1 VGEVSAPLQIISTSR
16 HWMFM
21 KQVQGVSTCM
31 ISVFKRLIVSLGAPV
46 DECHQVYSCCLPA
59 DIDVIAS

>member
-1 VGEVSAPLQIISTSR
+1 
-16 HWMFM
+16 MFM